1 MAETNGTAPQLTG
14 RVGSLTEQ
22 QSQVLEQFKAELTQK
37 SLLNAERHDD
47 HLLLRFLRAR
57 KFDLPRAVE
66 MFTNCEQWRK
76 DKDVE
81 GIFQNF
87 KFEEWKEVNKIYPRF
102 YHKTDKLGRPIYI
115 EVLGGL
121 NLEQLF
127 QATSRERLEKQF
139 ILEYEKL
146 IRVRLPACSKA
157 AGKHI
162 ETSCT
167 ILDLKNCSV
176 MQALKIRD
184 LLKLITDIGQ
194 NYYPET
200 MGVCFIINAPWIF
213 DTVWSV
219 VKIWMDEVTVKKFQ
233 IFKSGKDHS
242 AALFQV
248 ADPANIPFIVG
259 GACKCPEGCDQSDAG
274 PWNPKN

>member
-1 MAETNGTAPQLTG
+1 MAESNGTTPQLTG

-157 AGKHI
+157 SGQHI